1 MQCMVTITHNDH
13 VPELLAVIRRNP
25 FAEPTETEMV
35 EYLFTRVRTDR
46 RKADFEN
53 FAFEHVLS
61 YQRRIAA
68 TKEHFM
74 RRNKLTP
81 LGIIQDWWELRRVKE
96 ILGPAGLVFSTVTM
110 PHQQDRTEAQ
120 MRAALHD
127 SRRDKLQLPCLSALS
142 QLVRVVV
149 FSPSRGPYTMLASSA
164 AVPERL

>member
-96 ILGPAGLVFSTVTM
+96 ILGLAGLVFSTVTT
-110 PHQQDRTEAQ
+110 P
-120 MRAALHD
+120 
-127 SRRDKLQLPCLSALS
+127 PSAGS
-142 QLVRVVV
+142 D
-149 FSPSRGPYTMLASSA
+149 
-164 AVPERL
+164 

>member
-1 MQCMVTITHNDH
+1 MGILREGGWARALGVIFNTGLALQRLLRRPTAGMMQCMVTITHNDH
-13 VPELLAVIRRNP
+13 VPELLAVIRRKP

-46 RKADFEN
+46 RKPDFEN

-81 LGIIQDWWELRRVKE
+81 LGIIQDWWEFRRIKV
-96 ILGPAGLVFSTVTM
+96 ILVPAGLVFSAVTT
-110 PHQQDRTEAQ
+110 P
-120 MRAALHD
+120 
-127 SRRDKLQLPCLSALS
+127 PSA
-142 QLVRVVV
+142 
-149 FSPSRGPYTMLASSA
+149 G
-164 AVPERL
+164 